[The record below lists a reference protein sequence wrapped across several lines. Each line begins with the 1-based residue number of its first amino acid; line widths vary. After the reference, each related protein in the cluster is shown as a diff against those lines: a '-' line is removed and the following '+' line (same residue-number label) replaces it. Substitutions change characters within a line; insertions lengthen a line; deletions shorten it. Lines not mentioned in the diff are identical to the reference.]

1 MPNIW
6 DRTINISQATVIDLV
21 QLQLGIKVEDIKLI
35 GEGFDNVA
43 YLINNQI
50 IFRFPRREI
59 AVSLLQTELELLPYI
74 ASKISFNIPNP
85 QFIGKPSQNYPFP
98 FAGYFKILGSSL
110 CDIANPL
117 IDSKALAK
125 ELASWLK
132 ELHSIEIKPDYQYNT
147 EDNWRLDTK
156 NRLEKATQ
164 TINQYKTLYAKNGFN
179 PPELIEVIQSFRNLK
194 FKDYKPCHIHGDL
207 YYKHI
212 MVDENLQATGL
223 IDWGD
228 THVGHPDIDIAAAL
242 MIFTDEALEEFFQTY
257 GSIDK
262 TVAAFRSLCHGLTL
276 LPYAA
281 KQEDLKLMNWSIS
294 ALNRS
299 IQIFRQEC
307 L

>member
-85 QFIGKPSQNYPFP
+85 QFIGKPSEIYPFP

-110 CDIANPL
+110 CDISNPL
-117 IDSKALAK
+117 IDSKDLAK

-132 ELHSIEIKPDYQYNT
+132 ELHSIEIKTNYKYNT

-156 NRLEKATQ
+156 NRFEKAQ
-164 TINQYKTLYAKNGFN
+164 HSINQYESLYCANGFN
-179 PPELIEVIQSFRNLK
+179 PPELIEVIQSFHNLK
-194 FKDYKPCHIHGDL
+194 FKAYKPCHIHGDL

-212 MVDENLQATGL
+212 MVDKNLQLTGL

-228 THVGHPDIDIAAAL
+228 THVGHPGIDIAAAL
-242 MIFTDEALEEFFQTY
+242 MIFTDEALEEFLKIY
-257 GSIDK
+257 GPIDK
-262 TVAAFRSLCHGLTL
+262 KVAAFRSLCHGLTL

-299 IQIFRQEC
+299 IYRFKNETF
-307 L
+307 

>member
-6 DRTINISQATVIDLV
+6 DRTINISQSTVIDLV

-50 IFRFPRREI
+50 VFRFPRREI
-59 AVSLLQTELELLPYI
+59 AVKLLQTELELLPYI
-74 ASKISFNIPNP
+74 ASKISFNIPTP
-85 QFIGKPSQNYPFP
+85 QFIGKPSESYPFP

-110 CDIANPL
+110 CDITKPL
-117 IDSKALAK
+117 VDSKTLAK

-132 ELHSIEIKPDYQYNT
+132 ELHSIEIKTDYKYNI

-156 NRLEKATQ
+156 NRLEKATEF
-164 TINQYKTLYAKNGFN
+164 INQYKTLYAANGFN
-179 PPELIEVIQSFRNLK
+179 PPELIEVIQSFHTLK
-194 FKDYKPCHIHGDL
+194 FKSFKPCHIHGDL

-228 THVGHPDIDIAAAL
+228 THVGHPGIDIAAAL
-242 MIFTDEALEEFFQTY
+242 MIFTDRTLEEFFQTY
-257 GSIDK
+257 GPVDK
-262 TVAAFRSLCHGLTL
+262 KVPAFRSLCHGLTL

-281 KQEDLKLMNWSIS
+281 KQQDSKFLQWSIL
-294 ALNRS
+294 ALGRS
-299 IQIFRQEC
+299 ISLFKKEA